1 MNKSNDS
8 IDAVK
13 MVRAIRDKQYKELAG
28 RSKKEQ
34 HEYYRLNSEWAFSK
48 AATKKKVIKNKYIPD

>member
-28 RSKKEQ
+28 KSKKEQ
-34 HEYYRLNSEWAFSK
+34 QEYYRLNSEWAFNK
-48 AATKKKVIKNKYIPD
+48 ATKKKVIKK